1 MRSAIRLSILVLFVW
16 SIAPA
21 FAQSGIEGAYRL
33 ISSTRTIVATGEVED
48 TFGKNPLGFI
58 IYGSDHRM
66 MVLMVRS
73 DRPKPTFESMT
84 DAYRIELFNSMAAYS
99 GTYSFDG
106 KTVVHSID
114 ISWNGTLT
122 GSKVVRSVQKEGQK
136 LIYTTSP
143 GPSPT
148 DGKIST
154 SRLVWEKIDDDK

>member
-1 MRSAIRLSILVLFVW
+1 MTGAIQFSILALGVC
-16 SIAPA
+16 SSMSA
-21 FAQSGIEGAYRL
+21 FAQSGIEGTYRL

-48 TFGKNPLGFI
+48 SFGKNPLGFI

-73 DRPKPTFESMT
+73 DRPKPTFDGMT
-84 DAYRIELFNSMAAYS
+84 DGDRIKLFNSMAAYS

-106 KTVVHSID
+106 KTVSHSID
-114 ISWNGTLT
+114 ISWNGVLT
-122 GSKVVRSVQKEGQK
+122 GSKVVRSVQRDGQR

-148 DGKIST
+148 D
-154 SRLVWEKIDDDK
+154 

>member
-1 MRSAIRLSILVLFVW
+1 MIRAIRLSILALMCG
-16 SIAPA
+16 SAPA
-21 FAQSGIEGAYRL
+21 FAQSGIEGTYRL

-48 TFGKNPLGFI
+48 SFGKNPLGFI
-58 IYGSDHRM
+58 IYGSDHRV

-84 DAYRIELFNSMAAYS
+84 DADRIKLFNSMAAYS

-114 ISWNGTLT
+114 ISWNGALT
-122 GSKVVRSVQKEGQK
+122 GSKVVRSVTRDGQR

-154 SRLVWEKIDDDK
+154 SRLVWEKVGDGK